1 MGDGCDDHEHAAT
14 PDPTR
19 ASCCERERE
28 QQEKEYVYKQR
39 LARVDPTSV
48 RMRFAAESVVR
59 NPLDAV
65 GHRSVE
71 TESDLDDDSDDEVLE
86 MLRRQRIEELKGS
99 AAAPVETDA
108 RLGVELVDESSDDL
122 LRILRQHA
130 TGIVLCALIQHEF
143 SRKDDL
149 IECLNAVCVSCPVV
163 VCRLQP
169 LSALPAV
176 LGWQNQTTV
185 VLLLRSDTVVASV
198 AVLESGWRHHDVVAS
213 LKQVLGTKHGAEEDD
228 ESNKADDAADGR
240 APCTICGRRY
250 LHTHINTQ

>member
-14 PDPTR
+14 FDPTR

-48 RMRFAAESVVR
+48 RMRFAAESVAR
-59 NPLDAV
+59 NPLDAG

-71 TESDLDDDSDDEVLE
+71 TESDLDDESDDEILE
-86 MLRRQRIEELKGS
+86 MLRRQRIQELKGDGE
-99 AAAPVETDA
+99 APAETNA
-108 RLGVELVDESSDDL
+108 RFGVELIDESSDDL
-122 LRILRQHA
+122 LHVLRQHA

-163 VCRLQP
+163 ACRLQP
-169 LSALPAV
+169 HSALPAV
-176 LGWQNQTTV
+176 LGWQDLTTV
-185 VLLLRSDTVVASV
+185 ILLLRSDTVVASV
-198 AVLESGWRHHDVVAS
+198 AVLQSGWRHHDLIAS
-213 LKQVLGTKHGAEEDD
+213 LKQVLGTKYDAEEDD
-228 ESNKADDAADGR
+228 EANEADDAAGVP
-240 APCTICGRRY
+240 APCTVCGRRY